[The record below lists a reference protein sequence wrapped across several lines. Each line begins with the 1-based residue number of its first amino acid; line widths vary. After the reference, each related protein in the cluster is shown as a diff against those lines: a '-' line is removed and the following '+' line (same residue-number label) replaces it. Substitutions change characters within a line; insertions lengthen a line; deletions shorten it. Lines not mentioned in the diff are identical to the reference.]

1 MEKNRIK
8 EKRKNMSDQER
19 EAEKQGAKKRM
30 RKRRLN
36 QTREERQVQ
45 NERNKKRMRESRKK
59 NESSEEDS
67 DISCDKDVEGPS
79 DIVKRLN
86 QEYRQNKEDEII
98 SDEDELENDLDCTCE
113 VDVNCPYCTAQ
124 NESEK
129 HLYSIT
135 SKEESE
141 RMEKEELEVY
151 KNMKKIERKEKRKAL
166 IEKAKKNTSTI
177 TNKRA
182 LRI

>member
-1 MEKNRIK
+1 MSDEKKEVEKQKLKERMNKLRQEMSQIEINQERKAARERMGKLRDEKLTVKNRKETLTSALWEPGLLFGESQLYMRQKEMEKNRIK

-59 NESSEEDS
+59 NKTSEEDS

-86 QEYRQNKEDEII
+86 QEYRQM
-98 SDEDELENDLDCTCE
+98 
-113 VDVNCPYCTAQ
+113 
-124 NESEK
+124 
-129 HLYSIT
+129 
-135 SKEESE
+135 
-141 RMEKEELEVY
+141 RMNWKMIWIAHV
-151 KNMKKIERKEKRKAL
+151 K
-166 IEKAKKNTSTI
+166 
-177 TNKRA
+177 
-182 LRI
+182 